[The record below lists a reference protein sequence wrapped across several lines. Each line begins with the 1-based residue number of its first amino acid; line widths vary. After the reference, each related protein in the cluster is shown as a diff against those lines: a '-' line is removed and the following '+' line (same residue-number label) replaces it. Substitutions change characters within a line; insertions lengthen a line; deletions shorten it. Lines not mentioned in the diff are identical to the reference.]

1 MRDVQYIIT
10 KHLSVTR
17 GALFYMITD
26 NGFFVLVLKQELEQ
40 SVIRKTGQKNNSELF
55 LHSVLHKFPHEFC
68 KAGCDRVYRYISAEV
83 FH

>member
-40 SVIRKTGQKNNSELF
+40 SVI
-55 LHSVLHKFPHEFC
+55 
-68 KAGCDRVYRYISAEV
+68 
-83 FH
+83 

>member
-17 GALFYMITD
+17 GALFYITD

-40 SVIRKTGQKNNSELF
+40 SVI
-55 LHSVLHKFPHEFC
+55 
-68 KAGCDRVYRYISAEV
+68 
-83 FH
+83 